1 MATMRTIP
9 LNPEVPLETVLHQA
23 EQLLQQQGYLTQVQ
37 IMNESMATLNVLKD
51 RDGLKNI
58 IGLGVEVHANIS
70 VVNNVMQIS
79 IENEWTNKIVAIA
92 VGWFCCLIPLITG
105 IVGCVNQN
113 ELGTKVANNLQLA
126 ATGAN

>member
-92 VGWFCCLIPLITG
+92 VGWFCCLIPFITG

>member
-1 MATMRTIP
+1 MRTIP

-92 VGWFCCLIPLITG
+92 VGWFCCLIPFITG